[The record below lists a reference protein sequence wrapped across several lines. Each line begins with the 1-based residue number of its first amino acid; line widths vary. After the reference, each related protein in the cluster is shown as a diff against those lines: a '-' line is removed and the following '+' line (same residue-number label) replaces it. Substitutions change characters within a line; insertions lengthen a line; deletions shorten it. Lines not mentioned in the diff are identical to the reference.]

1 MKRTKFLITIILTIV
16 LAASCKKSAETG
28 QMIKNLDL
36 AIENRAEYFSRHK
49 HEMDSIKSQIS
60 LCKDDNELWNICKKL
75 HHCYTTF
82 SIDSA
87 AHYATKMEE
96 IASRSS
102 ETELEFLSKIAR
114 ITVLHAQFEY
124 EEGRKIFEQLD
135 TTGISINSLAE
146 YWALGTRLYR
156 DGIRYQDCSEEEKK
170 VFSTKL
176 VDLRKDMSQRGFYI
190 SRECRLKTALMY
202 IDNGDWERAYHILYN
217 IEQENGLSMHEKA
230 VTAYY
235 LSKVYK
241 LAEDYEMRKQSLIK
255 AATIDIMMPN
265 RESFSMWELSQ
276 MLFQEGDYTRAADY
290 MTLTLYE
297 ALACNFKILY
307 LRAFEAKEIIAQSI
321 HENNVKMNRFL
332 LSGIIVVMLA
342 LGIISYMLAYS
353 NRQRRRLA
361 KANDLIKSMNRKI
374 VKINSELKDANQ
386 IKDNYVSLYMK
397 LSTHYIRLVDE
408 ERSHLRKIAKTD
420 GMDGIMKVLRSPKF
434 ADEEYKRFYHIFD
447 STFMGLFPNFIE
459 KVNELLPEQASL
471 SPRSDGS
478 LSTELRILAV
488 IRLGITKS
496 PEIAEVLNCAVRTV
510 YKYRITLRSISTC
523 AKGDFEE
530 EIKKIGNIN
539 S

>member
-1 MKRTKFLITIILTIV
+1 MKRAKLLITAILAIALST
-16 LAASCKKSAETG
+16 SCKESAETG
-28 QMIKNLDL
+28 RMIKNLDL
-36 AIENRAEYFSRHK
+36 AIDNHGDYFARHK
-49 HEMDSIKSQIS
+49 HEMDSIKSLLRI
-60 LCKDDNELWNICKKL
+60 CVDEKDAWGIYKKL
-75 HHCYTTF
+75 HLSYTTF

-96 IASRSS
+96 IASNSGKK
-102 ETELEFLSKIAR
+102 ELAFQSKLAR

-124 EEGRKIFEQLD
+124 GEGRRMFEQLD
-135 TTGISINSLAE
+135 TTGISINSLSE
-146 YWALGTRLYR
+146 YWALGTKLYR
-156 DGIRYQDCSEEEKK
+156 DIIKYQDCSEEETK
-170 VFSTKL
+170 VYSAKL
-176 VDLRKDMSQRGFYI
+176 AGLRKDLSQRGFYI
-190 SRECRLKTALMY
+190 SRECRLKTALMH

-217 IEQENGLSMHEKA
+217 VGQESGLSMHEQA
-230 VTAYY
+230 VISYY

-241 LAEDYEMRKQSLIK
+241 LSEEHEKRKQALIK
-255 AATIDIMMPN
+255 SATIDIMMPN

-290 MTLTLYE
+290 MTLTLSE

-307 LRAFEAKEIIAQSI
+307 LRAIEAKEIIARSI

-332 LSGIIVVMLA
+332 LSGIIIVLLA

-353 NRQRRRLA
+353 NRQRKRLA

-397 LSTHYIRLVDE
+397 LSTQYIRLVDE
-408 ERSHLRKIAKTD
+408 ERSNLRKIAKTD
-420 GMDGIMKVLRSPKF
+420 GLDGIMKVLRSPKF
-434 ADEEYKRFYHIFD
+434 ADEEYKRFYQIFD
-447 STFMGLFPNFIE
+447 RTFLGLFPNFIE
-459 KVNELLPEQASL
+459 KVNELLPDEAGL
-471 SPRSDGS
+471 SIRSDGS

-510 YKYRITLRSISTC
+510 YKYRITLRSVSTC
-523 AKGDFEE
+523 SKGDFEE
-530 EIKKIGNIN
+530 EIKKIGNI
-539 S
+539 